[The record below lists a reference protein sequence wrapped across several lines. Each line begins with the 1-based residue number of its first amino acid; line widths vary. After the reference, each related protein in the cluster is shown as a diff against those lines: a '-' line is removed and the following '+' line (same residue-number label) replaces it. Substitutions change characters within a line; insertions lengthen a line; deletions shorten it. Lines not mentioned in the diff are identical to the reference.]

1 MINIAMR
8 KNLLTM
14 LAAILICG
22 LTAASLTACSSSDD
36 DSSSGSNPEE
46 EKPDTTILS
55 LTYHNFITPDD
66 VTILD
71 SDTTKLSVSKALIDK
86 MGAKQ
91 LKGRR
96 LAVWQ
101 KVSRL
106 PFFRGIVSA
115 QLSGDRYLLDLKR
128 ISLEEF
134 MKGIKIKFKNDL
146 YYNGAASTTRS
157 ITRSDGTR
165 GEVTDISARYTD
177 PEGYVHP
184 AAVLFTDLDMK
195 DKSYVYVPT
204 GVDDEDDPVFT
215 DPEHR
220 RSMLTRAAS
229 DFDGDYDYITP
240 EQGGNFSAEVLDM
253 TMTLKKKF
261 NFGGDPKDTT
271 NKGPIFVNL
280 KIPTKAKANIWGAL
294 DYGISGL
301 EYVGFRLTG
310 TMDCTPEVT
319 LGLSKKFELPEKY
332 QTIKII
338 DLPGKAFV
346 VMAGPVPLVFF
357 LSPALYFRPK
367 IEIEGRLETGFSY
380 NWKGTFECG
389 ISWSDTNG
397 FMDYAQGETDGEG
410 FKFIPPQVT
419 AEIIKLRAMLAVGAN
434 ATLYKVAGPGIYV
447 GPKAELK
454 AKMTYA
460 PYAEEDKR
468 FTCSGTADF
477 SVATTMDLKIDAFGV
492 KEIAKWE
499 TEFTLLGPKNIWKYP
514 N

>member
-1 MINIAMR
+1 MK
-8 KNLLTM
+8 KNLLWM
-14 LAAILICG
+14 LAAIFFCG

-36 DSSSGSNPEE
+36 DSSSGGNPEE

-134 MKGIKIKFKNDL
+134 MKGIKIKFKNDM

-177 PEGYVHP
+177 PEGFVHP

-204 GVDDEDDPVFT
+204 GFDDEDDPVFT

-253 TMTLKKKF
+253 SMTLEKKF

-271 NKGPIFVNL
+271 KKGPIVVSL
-280 KIPTKAKANIWGAL
+280 KIPTKTKANLWG
-294 DYGISGL
+294 DVDFGILGL

-310 TMDCTPEVT
+310 TMDCTPEVKI
-319 LGLSKKFELPEKY
+319 GLSKKFELPEKY
-332 QTIKII
+332 KSIKLL

-346 VMAGPVPLVFF
+346 VMAGPVPIVFF
-357 LSPALYFRPK
+357 VSPALYFRPLL
-367 IEIEGRLETGFSY
+367 EVQGSLETGFSY

-389 ISWSDTNG
+389 VSWSDTNG
-397 FMDYAQGETDGEG
+397 FMNYAQGKTGGEG
-410 FKFIPPQVT
+410 FKYTPPQVT
-419 AEIIKLRAMLAVGAN
+419 AELKAGAMLVVGAN

-460 PYAEEDKR
+460 PYAAEGKR
-468 FTCSGTADF
+468 FTCSGSADL
-477 SVATTMDLKIDAFGV
+477 SVATIMDLKIDAFGV

-499 TEFTLLGPKNIWKYP
+499 TEYTLYGPKNIWKYP
-514 N
+514 E